1 MALKVLVLRSKLK
14 TRQAELE
21 KFLQIRA
28 DLEQQA
34 REVEAAFNELNE
46 NSTDDERK
54 AVEDRIDEID
64 TQQGENEQN
73 ITSAQND
80 INDLNQQIGDLES
93 KPDPVQ
99 ATAPSVNE
107 RNVNKRIMTRRF
119 FNLNA
124 EERDRFFKSE
134 NVRDFLQRFREMGK
148 AAASES
154 RSVSGA
160 DLLIPTE
167 VLDIIRENI
176 LDYSKLLRHVR
187 LRPLK
192 GKARQTIMGEVP
204 EAVWTE
210 MCAAINELDF
220 NFNSIE
226 VDGYKIAGYI
236 PICRAT
242 LDDADV
248 DLATEIIEGLLTAIG
263 IGVDKAI
270 LYGRGTKMPLGIVT
284 RLAQTAQP
292 NDYPN
297 TARPWKDLQDHL
309 VTIDGS
315 KTGLEFFKEFMAAA
329 GLAKGNYA
337 RGQKFWAMNETT
349 YTQIKIQALNFS
361 ADGHIVSF
369 VDGEMPVIGG
379 AVEILS
385 DKIIPDGNIAGGY
398 GELYLMTEREG
409 STVQRSDERFF
420 IEDQVVF
427 KGTVRYDG
435 QPIIPEAFVAIGI
448 GSAPVTSTTFAG
460 DTAND
465 ASLSDLII
473 GTETLS
479 PAFEPTKY
487 AYTVTAAGTSGAV
500 TAVPT
505 QPGAKLEMTYNGKRI
520 TNNQSIKF
528 AEGTHDLVVNVTKG
542 LSTLTYTVSITK
554 AGA

>member
-14 TRQAELE
+14 TRQAELK

-99 ATAPSVNE
+99 APAPSVNE
-107 RNVNKRIMTRRF
+107 RNGNKKMMTRKF

-124 EERDRFFKSE
+124 EERDRFFKNE
-134 NVRDFLQRFREMGK
+134 NVKDFLQRVRTMGK

-176 LDYSKLLRHVR
+176 LDYSKLLKHVK

-192 GKARQTIMGEVP
+192 GKARQTIVGEVP

-220 NFNSIE
+220 GFNSIE
-226 VDGYKIAGYI
+226 VDGYKISGYI

-284 RLAQTAQP
+284 RLAQTDQP
-292 NDYPN
+292 SDYPN

-309 VTIDGS
+309 VTIDSS
-315 KTGLEFFKEFMAAA
+315 KTGIEFFKAFMAAA

-337 RGQKFWAMNETT
+337 RGQKVWAMNETT

-361 ADGHIVSF
+361 AAGHIVSF

-379 AVEILS
+379 TVEVLS
-385 DKIIPDGNIAGGY
+385 DKVIPDGNVAGGY
-398 GELYLMTEREG
+398 GKLYLMTEREG

-427 KGTVRYDG
+427 KGTARYDG

-479 PAFEPTKY
+479 PTFEPTKY

-505 QPGAKLEMTYNGKRI
+505 QPGAKLEMTYNGKQI

-554 AGA
+554 AGS

>member
-14 TRQAELE
+14 TRQAELK

-99 ATAPSVNE
+99 APAPSVNE
-107 RNVNKRIMTRRF
+107 RNGNKKTMTRKF

-124 EERDRFFKSE
+124 EERDRFFKNE
-134 NVRDFLQRFREMGK
+134 NVKDFLQRFREMGK

-284 RLAQTAQP
+284 RLAQTDQP
-292 NDYPN
+292 SDYPN

-309 VTIDGS
+309 VTIDSS
-315 KTGLEFFKEFMAAA
+315 KTGIEFFKAFMAAA

-337 RGQKFWAMNETT
+337 RGQKVWAMNETT

-379 AVEILS
+379 TVEVLS
-385 DKIIPDGNIAGGY
+385 DKVIPDGNVAGGY

-427 KGTVRYDG
+427 KGTARYDG

-479 PAFEPTKY
+479 PTFEPTKY

-505 QPGAKLEMTYNGKRI
+505 QPGAKLEMTYNGKQI

>member
-14 TRQAELE
+14 TRQAELK

-80 INDLNQQIGDLES
+80 INELNQQIGDLES
-93 KPDPVQ
+93 KPDPMQ
-99 ATAPSVNE
+99 APAPSVNE
-107 RNVNKRIMTRRF
+107 RNGIKSMMTRKF
-119 FNLNA
+119 FKLNA
-124 EERDRFFKSE
+124 EERDRFFKNE
-134 NVRDFLQRFREMGK
+134 NVKDFLQRFREMGK

-176 LDYSKLLRHVR
+176 LDYSKLLKHVK

-192 GKARQTIMGEVP
+192 GKARQTIVGEVP

-220 NFNSIE
+220 GFNSIE
-226 VDGYKIAGYI
+226 VDGYKISGYI

-284 RLAQTAQP
+284 RLAQTDQP
-292 NDYPN
+292 SDYPN

-309 VTIDGS
+309 VTIDSS
-315 KTGLEFFKEFMAAA
+315 KTGIEFFKAFMAAA

-337 RGQKFWAMNETT
+337 RGQKVWAMNETT

-379 AVEILS
+379 TVEVLS
-385 DKIIPDGNIAGGY
+385 DKVIPDGNVAGGY

-427 KGTVRYDG
+427 KGTARYDG

-479 PAFEPTKY
+479 PTFEPTKY

-505 QPGAKLEMTYNGKRI
+505 QPGAKLEMTYNGKQI

>member
-1 MALKVLVLRSKLK
+1 MALKVLVLRSRLK

-46 NSTDDERK
+46 NSTDDEKK

-99 ATAPSVNE
+99 APAPSVNE
-107 RNVNKRIMTRRF
+107 RNGNKKMMTRKF

-124 EERDRFFKSE
+124 EERDRFFKNE
-134 NVRDFLQRFREMGK
+134 NVKDFLQRFREMGK

-309 VTIDGS
+309 VTIGGS

-409 STVQRSDERFF
+409 STIQRSDERFF

-427 KGTVRYDG
+427 KGTARYDG

-448 GSAPVTSTTFAG
+448 GSAPATSTTFAG

-479 PAFEPTKY
+479 PTFEPTKY

-505 QPGAKLEMTYNGKRI
+505 QPGAKLEMTYNGKQI

>member
-14 TRQAELE
+14 TRQAELK

-80 INDLNQQIGDLES
+80 INELNQQIGDLES
-93 KPDPVQ
+93 KPDPMQ
-99 ATAPSVNE
+99 APAPSVNE
-107 RNVNKRIMTRRF
+107 RNGIKSMMTRKF
-119 FNLNA
+119 FKLNA

-134 NVRDFLQRFREMGK
+134 NVKEFLQRVRTMGK

-176 LDYSKLLRHVR
+176 LDYSKLLKHVK

-192 GKARQTIMGEVP
+192 GKARQTIVGEVP

-220 NFNSIE
+220 GFNSIE
-226 VDGYKIAGYI
+226 VDGYKISGYI

-284 RLAQTAQP
+284 RLAQTDQP
-292 NDYPN
+292 SDYPN
-297 TARPWKDLQDHL
+297 TARPWKNLQDHL
-309 VTIDGS
+309 VTIDSS
-315 KTGLEFFKEFMAAA
+315 KTGIEFFKAFMAAA

-337 RGQKFWAMNETT
+337 RGQKVWAMNETT

-379 AVEILS
+379 TVEVLS
-385 DKIIPDGNIAGGY
+385 DKVIPDGNVAGGY

-427 KGTVRYDG
+427 KGTARYDG

-479 PAFEPTKY
+479 PTFEPTKY

-505 QPGAKLEMTYNGKRI
+505 QPGAKLEMTYNGKQI

>member
-21 KFLQIRA
+21 KFLQTRA

-46 NSTDDERK
+46 NSTDDEK
-54 AVEDRIDEID
+54 KVVEDRIDEID
-64 TQQGENEQN
+64 KQQGENEQN

-93 KPDPVQ
+93 KPDLVQ
-99 ATAPSVNE
+99 ASAPSVNE
-107 RNVNKRIMTRRF
+107 RNGNKKMMTRKF

-124 EERDRFFKSE
+124 EERDRFFKNE
-134 NVRDFLQRFREMGK
+134 NVKDFLQRFREMGK

-192 GKARQTIMGEVP
+192 GKARQTIMGEVL

-284 RLAQTAQP
+284 RLAQTDQP
-292 NDYPN
+292 SDYPN

-309 VTIDGS
+309 VTIDSS
-315 KTGLEFFKEFMAAA
+315 KTGIEFFKAFMAAA

-337 RGQKFWAMNETT
+337 RGQKVWAMNETT

-379 AVEILS
+379 TVEVLS
-385 DKIIPDGNIAGGY
+385 DKVIPDGNVAGGY

-420 IEDQVVF
+420 IEDQVIF
-427 KGTVRYDG
+427 KGTARYDG

-479 PAFEPTKY
+479 PTFEPTKY

-505 QPGAKLEMTYNGKRI
+505 QPGAKLEMTYNGKQI

>member
-46 NSTDDERK
+46 NSTDDEK
-54 AVEDRIDEID
+54 KVVEDRIDEID
-64 TQQGENEQN
+64 KQQGENEQN

-93 KPDPVQ
+93 KPDLVQ
-99 ATAPSVNE
+99 ASAPSVNE
-107 RNVNKRIMTRRF
+107 RNGNKKIMTRKF
-119 FNLNA
+119 FKLNA

-134 NVRDFLQRFREMGK
+134 NVKEFLQRVRTMGK

-176 LDYSKLLRHVR
+176 LDYSKLLKHVK

-192 GKARQTIMGEVP
+192 GKARQTIVGEVP

-220 NFNSIE
+220 GFNSID
-226 VDGYKIAGYI
+226 VDGYKISGYI

-284 RLAQTAQP
+284 RLAQTDQP
-292 NDYPN
+292 SDYPN

-309 VTIDGS
+309 VTIDSS
-315 KTGLEFFKEFMAAA
+315 KTGIEFFKAFMAAA

-337 RGQKFWAMNETT
+337 RGQKVWAMNETT

-379 AVEILS
+379 TVEVLS
-385 DKIIPDGNIAGGY
+385 DKVIPDGNVAGGY

-427 KGTVRYDG
+427 KGTARYDG

-479 PAFEPTKY
+479 PTFEPTKY

-505 QPGAKLEMTYNGKRI
+505 QPGAKLEMTYNGKQI

>member
-1 MALKVLVLRSKLK
+1 MALKVLVLRSRLK
-14 TRQAELE
+14 TRQAELK

-107 RNVNKRIMTRRF
+107 RNVNKRMMTRRF

-379 AVEILS
+379 TVEVLS
-385 DKIIPDGNIAGGY
+385 DKVIPDGNVAGGY

-427 KGTVRYDG
+427 KGTARYDG

-479 PAFEPTKY
+479 PTFEPTKY

-505 QPGAKLEMTYNGKRI
+505 QPGAKLEMTYNGKQI

>member
-21 KFLQIRA
+21 KFLQTRA

-46 NSTDDERK
+46 NSTDDEK
-54 AVEDRIDEID
+54 KVVEDRIDEID

-99 ATAPSVNE
+99 APAPSVNE
-107 RNVNKRIMTRRF
+107 RNGNKKMMTRKF

-124 EERDRFFKSE
+124 EERDRFFKNE
-134 NVRDFLQRFREMGK
+134 NVKDFLQRFREMGK

-176 LDYSKLLRHVR
+176 LDYSKLLRHVK

-192 GKARQTIMGEVP
+192 GKARQTIVGEVP

-220 NFNSIE
+220 GFNSIE
-226 VDGYKIAGYI
+226 VDGYKISGYI

-284 RLAQTAQP
+284 RLAQTDQP
-292 NDYPN
+292 SDYPN

-309 VTIDGS
+309 VTIDSS
-315 KTGLEFFKEFMAAA
+315 KTGIEFFKAFMAAA

-337 RGQKFWAMNETT
+337 RGQKVWAMNETT

-379 AVEILS
+379 TVEVLS
-385 DKIIPDGNIAGGY
+385 DKVIPDGNVAGGY

-427 KGTVRYDG
+427 KGTARYDG

-479 PAFEPTKY
+479 PTFEPTKY

-505 QPGAKLEMTYNGKRI
+505 QPGAKLEMTYNGKQI

>member
-21 KFLQIRA
+21 KFLQTRA

-34 REVEAAFNELNE
+34 REVEVAFNELNE
-46 NSTDDERK
+46 NSTDDEKK

-64 TQQGENEQN
+64 KQQGENEQN

-80 INDLNQQIGDLES
+80 INDLNQQIGDLER

-99 ATAPSVNE
+99 TPAPSENE
-107 RNVNKRIMTRRF
+107 RNGNKRMMTRKF

-134 NVRDFLQRFREMGK
+134 KVKDFLQRVRTMGK

-154 RSVSGA
+154 RSVNGA
-160 DLLIPTE
+160 ELLIPTE

-176 LDYSKLLRHVR
+176 LDYSKLLKHVK

-210 MCAAINELDF
+210 MCGAINDLEF
-220 NFNSIE
+220 NFNGVE
-226 VDGYKIAGYI
+226 VDGYKVGGYV

-248 DLATEIIEGLLTAIG
+248 DLAAEIIEGLLTSIG
-263 IGVDKAI
+263 IGVDKAVV
-270 LYGRGTKMPLGIVT
+270 YGFGTKMPLGIVT

-292 NDYPN
+292 SNYPN

-309 VTIDGS
+309 VTIDSS

-361 ADGHIVSF
+361 ADGHLVSF

-379 AVEILS
+379 PVEILS
-385 DKIIPDGNIAGGY
+385 DKIIPDGNIIGGY
-398 GELYLMTEREG
+398 GELYLMSEREG
-409 STVQRSDERFF
+409 STIQRSDERFF

-427 KGTVRYDG
+427 KGIARYDG

-448 GSAPVTSTTFAG
+448 GSAPVKSTTFAA
-460 DTAND
+460 DKAND

-479 PAFEPTKY
+479 PVFDPTKY
-487 AYTVTAAGTSGAV
+487 AYTVTAAGTNGAV
-500 TAVPT
+500 TAVPK
-505 QPGAKLEMTYNGKRI
+505 QSGAKLEMTYNGKQI

-528 AEGTHDLVVNVTKG
+528 AEGSHDLIVTVTKG

-554 AGA
+554 AGS

>member
-21 KFLQIRA
+21 KFLQKRA

-46 NSTDDERK
+46 NSTDDERQ

-64 TQQGENEQN
+64 KQQRENEQN

-80 INDLNQQIGDLES
+80 INELNQQIGDLES
-93 KPDPVQ
+93 KPDPMQ
-99 ATAPSVNE
+99 APAPSVNE
-107 RNVNKRIMTRRF
+107 RNGIKSMMTRKF
-119 FNLNA
+119 FKLNA

-134 NVRDFLQRFREMGK
+134 NVKEFLQRVRTMGK

-176 LDYSKLLRHVR
+176 LDYSKLLKHVK

-192 GKARQTIMGEVP
+192 GKARQTIVGEVP

-220 NFNSIE
+220 GFNSIE
-226 VDGYKIAGYI
+226 VDGYKISGYI

-284 RLAQTAQP
+284 RLAQTDQP
-292 NDYPN
+292 SDYPN

-309 VTIDGS
+309 VTIDSS
-315 KTGLEFFKEFMAAA
+315 KTGIEFFKAFMAAA

-337 RGQKFWAMNETT
+337 RGQKVWAMNETT
-349 YTQIKIQALNFS
+349 YTQIKIQALIFS

-379 AVEILS
+379 TVEVLS
-385 DKIIPDGNIAGGY
+385 DKVIPDGNVAGGY

-427 KGTVRYDG
+427 KGTARYDG

-479 PAFEPTKY
+479 PTFEPTKY

-505 QPGAKLEMTYNGKRI
+505 QPGAKLEMTYNGKQI

>member
-21 KFLQIRA
+21 KFLQKRA

-46 NSTDDERK
+46 NSTDDERQ

-64 TQQGENEQN
+64 KQQRENEQN

-80 INDLNQQIGDLES
+80 INELNQQIGDLES
-93 KPDPVQ
+93 KPDPMQ
-99 ATAPSVNE
+99 APAPSVNE
-107 RNVNKRIMTRRF
+107 RNGIKSMMTRKF
-119 FNLNA
+119 FKLNA

-134 NVRDFLQRFREMGK
+134 NVKEFLQRVRTMGK

-176 LDYSKLLRHVR
+176 LDYSKLLKHVK

-192 GKARQTIMGEVP
+192 GKARQTIVGEVP

-220 NFNSIE
+220 GFNSIE
-226 VDGYKIAGYI
+226 VDGYKISGYI

-284 RLAQTAQP
+284 RLAQTDQP
-292 NDYPN
+292 SDYPN

-309 VTIDGS
+309 VTIDSS
-315 KTGLEFFKEFMAAA
+315 KTGIEFFKAFMAAA

-337 RGQKFWAMNETT
+337 RGQKVWAMNETT

-379 AVEILS
+379 TVEVLS
-385 DKIIPDGNIAGGY
+385 DKVIPDGNVAGGY

-427 KGTVRYDG
+427 KGTARYDG

-479 PAFEPTKY
+479 PTFEPTKY

-505 QPGAKLEMTYNGKRI
+505 QPGAKLEMTYNGKQI